1 MNPDCSAGTTGFEQT
16 APALYRR
23 VTVNDAG
30 SRFCDTL
37 FMPDTYGRAPEM
49 SADMKK
55 CPLADMEM
63 PVRGQ

>member
-1 MNPDCSAGTTGFEQT
+1 MNPNCSAGTTGFEQT

-37 FMPDTYGRAPEM
+37 FMPDTYGRAPE
-49 SADMKK
+49 
-55 CPLADMEM
+55 
-63 PVRGQ
+63 